1 MRADIEDVK
10 RLCRRIAEEQD
21 PEAFDSLVEQ
31 LNEMLEDAEEGGSN
45 NENQAA

>member
-1 MRADIEDVK
+1 MRANIEDVK
-10 RLCRRIAEEQD
+10 RLCRRIIDEQD